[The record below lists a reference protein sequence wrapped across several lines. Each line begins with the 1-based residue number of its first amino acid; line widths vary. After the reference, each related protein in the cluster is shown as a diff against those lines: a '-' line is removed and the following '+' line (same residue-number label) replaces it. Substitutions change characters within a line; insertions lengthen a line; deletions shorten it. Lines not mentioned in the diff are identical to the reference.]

1 MPKWKI
7 DKQFSF
13 DYGHRVWSQELNSD
27 FTENGDTKTPCRHPH
42 GHLGTVHVFLEG
54 ETLERGMVT
63 DFKHLGW
70 LKTFLDDSVD
80 HKFILDVNDP
90 IFTKLL
96 DLHRTIPTQGVPN
109 GLSYRDDGT
118 FFVSVKCED
127 DPSKV
132 FCTLDLVPVVVPGTK
147 FCAGWVF
154 DVANSPLKG
163 AEYEVYEGY
172 FLVNFVPT
180 SEHLSKWLFD
190 LVDAKM
196 KQIGV
201 TVSQIDWYETPKSRS
216 SYIR

>member
-1 MPKWKI
+1 MSKWKI

-154 DVANSPLKG
+154 AQRPNAAEAVAAEKMVWAELHDPRRDHVEKFLNFCILKRRR
-163 AEYEVYEGY
+163 
-172 FLVNFVPT
+172 L
-180 SEHLSKWLFD
+180 
-190 LVDAKM
+190 
-196 KQIGV
+196 
-201 TVSQIDWYETPKSRS
+201 
-216 SYIR
+216 